1 MCEKARFKV
10 GDRVKDRSYQVGGVI
25 TAPAWQIRRDNGVF
39 IYASEEAITLMPP
52 VVCAPNGTRCAWWK
66 NKNTAWVNGVA
77 DVDWKFCPDCRGK
90 LREG

>member
-52 VVCAPNGTRCAWWK
+52 VVCAPNGTRCAWWDS
-66 NKNTAWVNGVA
+66 NPQTLLIICAR
-77 DVDWKFCPDCRGK
+77 FCPNCGGK